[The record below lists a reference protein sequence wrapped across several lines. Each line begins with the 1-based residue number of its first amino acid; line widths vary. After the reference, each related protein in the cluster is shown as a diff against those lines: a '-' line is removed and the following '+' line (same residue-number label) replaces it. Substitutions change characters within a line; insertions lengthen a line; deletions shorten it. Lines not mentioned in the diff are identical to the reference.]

1 MNENKMLAIEL
12 AKAFIQN
19 SNVKPVYNKVYK
31 DDADLIIY
39 SIDNLEY
46 SFNDNVLH
54 FLESLKKVE
63 DYYY

>member
-1 MNENKMLAIEL
+1 MDENKKLAIGL

-19 SNVKPVYNKVYK
+19 SNVKPVYNKGYK
-31 DDADLIIY
+31 DDADLIVY

-46 SFNDNVLH
+46 SFNDIVLH